1 MTIYSPEFLQSRIE
15 WRAMRSSG
23 AGGQNVNKV
32 NSAVFAQ
39 LDLVDLGLSS
49 EMISRVRSFY
59 ARQVTESGILF
70 VKAQEFRTQEANRR
84 AAVARIVLMVER
96 ALRPLR
102 VRRATKPT
110 RASVLLR
117 LKNKAKTSEKK
128 RFRSQREFD

>member
-1 MTIYSPEFLQSRIE
+1 MYSPEFLQSRIE

>member
-1 MTIYSPEFLQSRIE
+1 
-15 WRAMRSSG
+15 MRSSG

-39 LDLVDLGLSS
+39 LDLVDLGLPS

-84 AAVARIVLMVER
+84 AAVERIVLMVER